1 MGTATISGMPLRQRF
16 HLSSRR
22 QTFSLAAVDVVTM
35 AAVVFLWHP
44 PAFALDILGLALL
57 VIIRWR
63 LGLYRARFH
72 LSALDEFPR
81 AIEAGLLAAG
91 IYALFGLISQFNVTL
106 PDIAWLTATGVALA
120 LLRVPLYVILR
131 DLRRNDLARE
141 RMLLVGGG
149 LVADAIADMAEDNP
163 DYGLDL
169 AGRVPDLLD
178 VDLEQAAIDTN
189 SSTVL
194 VAFSRASEAREVFEI
209 RRGLAVGL
217 TIMAVPR
224 YFDLIGEDRA
234 DDEVFGVPVLRLG
247 AGHPTIG
254 LAVKRGLDIV
264 LAATALILLS
274 PLLAVAGFLVKRET
288 GGDLLFR
295 QTRIGMGGKAFELL
309 KLQTMKPVAA
319 TTSDTTWSVTPD
331 SDRLGR
337 VGSFLRKTSIDELP
351 QLWNILR
358 GDMSF
363 VGPRPERPFFVEQF
377 SEQYAHY
384 EDRMRM
390 PAGLTGLAQI
400 HDLRGD
406 TSIDDRARFDN
417 RYEDHWSL
425 WSDIKI
431 ILKTVPKVFKGSGG

>member
-1 MGTATISGMPLRQRF
+1 MPLRQRF
-16 HLSSRR
+16 HLSARR

-35 AAVVFLWHP
+35 ATVVFLWHP

-57 VIIRWR
+57 VTIRWR

-81 AIEAGLLAAG
+81 AIEAGFLAAG

-131 DLRRNDLARE
+131 DLRRNELARE

-178 VDLEQAAIDTN
+178 VDLAQAAIDTN

-254 LAVKRGLDIV
+254 LAIKRGMDIL
-264 LAATALILLS
+264 LAATALVLLS

-309 KLQTMKPVAA
+309 KLQTMKPV
-319 TTSDTTWSVTPD
+319 TESTSNTTWTVTPD
-331 SDRLGR
+331 SDRLGPI
-337 VGSFLRKTSIDELP
+337 GSSSCASPRWTSCRSCGTSCAATCP
-351 QLWNILR
+351 SSGR
-358 GDMSF
+358 APSGRSSSTSSASST
-363 VGPRPERPFFVEQF
+363 PTTT
-377 SEQYAHY
+377 
-384 EDRMRM
+384 
-390 PAGLTGLAQI
+390 TGT
-400 HDLRGD
+400 G
-406 TSIDDRARFDN
+406 
-417 RYEDHWSL
+417 
-425 WSDIKI
+425 
-431 ILKTVPKVFKGSGG
+431 